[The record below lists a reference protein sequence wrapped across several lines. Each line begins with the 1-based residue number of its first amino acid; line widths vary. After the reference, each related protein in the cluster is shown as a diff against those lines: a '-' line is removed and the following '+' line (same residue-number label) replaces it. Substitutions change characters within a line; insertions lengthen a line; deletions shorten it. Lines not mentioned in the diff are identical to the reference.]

1 MQACEGLVCG
11 KFSILLLMVFR
22 RTLWAGWWV
31 LRRALR
37 RVFSGRGLVG
47 VDCGGGLVGVEVPPP
62 PSLED
67 PTDTSFSSTAQL
79 NQTDQCNGS
88 VQFHGQAWQ
97 CKKI

>member
-1 MQACEGLVCG
+1 MGLEKG
-11 KFSILLLMVFR
+11 FQ
-22 RTLWAGWWV
+22 WAGFGGCGLW
-31 LRRALR
+31 
-37 RVFSGRGLVG
+37 RGFG
-47 VDCGGGLVGVEVPPP
+47 GCGGGLVGVEVPPP